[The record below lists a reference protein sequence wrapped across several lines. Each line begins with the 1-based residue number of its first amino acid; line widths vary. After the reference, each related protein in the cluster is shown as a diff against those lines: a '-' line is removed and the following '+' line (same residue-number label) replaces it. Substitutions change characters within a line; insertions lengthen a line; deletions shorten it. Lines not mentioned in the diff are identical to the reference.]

1 MSTKREKNTYQKPQ
15 REKVS
20 ENSVQNTVY
29 YLIMDLIPKKERPE
43 FENQFSEVD
52 RLEEV
57 RNKAKKS
64 DKNCIEEAYTW
75 GHASVDL
82 WKVELGLLQLIEKS
96 VSDAREVNHQAT
108 IEVIKKQQQIK
119 LDYKQSKITG
129 HAQKSMTKE
138 EKAKAGAANREL
150 REKYKQDMKAA
161 LSPPEVQAANEA
173 VIGSHGKV
181 KLMLKA
187 LDAKSKMM
195 FPIGDEDLASNF
207 PVRRSPLYQI
217 DRVDIAIRKWAED
230 YCRGKED

>member
-1 MSTKREKNTYQKPQ
+1 MSTKREKNIYQKPQ

-20 ENSVQNTVY
+20 DNNVQNTVY
-29 YLIMDLIPKKERPE
+29 YLIMDLIPKKERPD
-43 FENQFSEVD
+43 FESQFLEVE

-64 DKNCIEEAYTW
+64 DKNCVEEAYTW

-82 WKVELGLLQLIEKS
+82 WKVELDLLQLIEKS
-96 VSDAREVNHQAT
+96 ISDAREVNHQAT

-129 HAQKSMTKE
+129 HTQKSMSPKE
-138 EKAKAGAANREL
+138 KKEAGAANREL
-150 REKYKQDMKAA
+150 REKYKQDRKAA

-181 KLMLKA
+181 GLMMRA
-187 LDAKSKMM
+187 LDTRSKNL
-195 FPIGDEDLASNF
+195 FPIGVEDLAGNF
-207 PVRRSPLYQI
+207 PVNRSPLYQV
-217 DRVDIAIRKWAED
+217 DRVDLAIRKWATD